1 MEQAIPN
8 FREID
13 RDPRWHRWL
22 LGVDALTGKPRQTLL
37 NDAISKGSAARAIE
51 FFRRFQQEEAGGTS
65 QTYSVPY
72 QRRTRSYDK
81 PIYTRDQI
89 AKLYDQ
95 HLRGAYRGR
104 EAEWARLEHEI
115 IAAGREGRI
124 LNPVDVEGK

>member
-1 MEQAIPN
+1 VEQAIPN

-95 HLRGAYRGR
+95 HLIPDCGDTDSSAARSALEHGAYIPLDHRTF
-104 EAEWARLEHEI
+104 LQ
-115 IAAGREGRI
+115 
-124 LNPVDVEGK
+124 